1 MKIIEYGEKDML
13 KVGLVGYGFMGGMH
27 SQCYEAT
34 GEAKIVAITDVEAD
48 RRASAK
54 EKYGCNVYAS
64 MDEML
69 ASEKLDIVDICTPTY
84 LHEECVIKA
93 AATGVNIMCEKP
105 MALDV
110 ESCDRMIAAVE
121 KSGSK
126 FMIGQVIRFWPE
138 YQVVKEIADSGKYG
152 KIRWVSAK
160 RLSPPATWA
169 WQGWL
174 YDESK
179 SGGAILDLH
188 IHDLDYICYLIG
200 MPTNV
205 LAAGVNGPGGGI
217 DTAFTTGT
225 GHANGA
231 VSYAEGSLDMAG
243 YPFTMGLTVVFE
255 KATAKLDTTLTPSLV
270 IYTAEGEEIVP
281 DVPEVSVGAS
291 SESGGNISS
300 LGGYFLELQYFV
312 NCVKNNKFPQI
323 VTPADA
329 RESVRYCLA
338 SKKSIVSGAVA
349 NP

>member
-1 MKIIEYGEKDML
+1 ML

-27 SQCYEAT
+27 SQCYEST
-34 GEAKIVAITDVEAD
+34 GEAKIVAIADVEAD
-48 RRASAK
+48 RRDAAK
-54 EKYGCNVYAS
+54 AKFGCNVYAT
-64 MDEML
+64 MDDML
-69 ASEKLDIVDICTPTY
+69 AAEKLDIVDICTPTY

-93 AATGVNIMCEKP
+93 AGTGVDIMCEKP

-110 ESCDRMIAAVE
+110 ESCDRMISAVE
-121 KSGSK
+121 KAGSK

-138 YQVVKEIADSGKYG
+138 YQVTKEIVDSGKYG
-152 KIRWVSAK
+152 KVRWVSAK

-188 IHDLDYICYLIG
+188 VHDLDYVAYLIG
-200 MPTNV
+200 MPKHV
-205 LAAGVNGPGGGI
+205 KAAGVRGSGGGI

-225 GHANGA
+225 GHDNGA

-243 YPFTMGLTVVFE
+243 YPFSMSLTVVLE
-255 KATAKLDTTLTPSLV
+255 KATIKLDTAAATSLV
-270 IYTAEGEEIVP
+270 IYTADGEEITP
-281 DVPEVSVGAS
+281 EVPEVSVGAS

-312 NCVKNNKFPQI
+312 NCIKAGKFPEI
-323 VTPADA
+323 VTPSDA
-329 RESVRYCLA
+329 RDAVRFCLS
-338 SKKSIVSGAVA
+338 SKESIVSGETTKL
-349 NP
+349 